1 MNTNDAIEQD
11 SELSF
16 PELIAIIKEYVQYL
30 LQKKWW
36 IILFA
41 GVVTACS
48 VTFELLKKPLYTAEC
63 QFLVSE
69 NEGGGDGMSALLG
82 QFGVGGGSTGGSVNQ
97 GRLLLI
103 GKSFPILS
111 RATP

>member
-16 PELIAIIKEYVQYL
+16 HELIAIIKEYVQYL

-48 VTFELLKKPLYTAEC
+48 VTFELLKKPLYVAEY
-63 QFLVSE
+63 QFLVTE
-69 NEGGGDGMSALLG
+69 NEGGGSGVSAILG
-82 QFGVGGGSTGGSVNQ
+82 QFGMVSGDNGGSVNQ
-97 GRLLLI
+97 GR
-103 GKSFPILS
+103 
-111 RATP
+111 